1 MLREPYL
8 LNINHL
14 IHAGKNH
21 LTLTV
26 DHFELPRGESFL
38 VCGRNGSGKSLL
50 AGVLT
55 GSIVPDQG
63 TVNLPSRMAFLGFD
77 LEAQILEEDRKKDC
91 SEEME
96 GGIDWGRS
104 AGEIIED
111 GPNRTA
117 AIELSGIRNLLEK
130 PFKILST
137 GEIRKV
143 LMARALA
150 SDPDLLILDAPYAG
164 LDIQSREQL
173 TNIIN
178 SIIGRGTAVI
188 LVDFYHPDLPR
199 AIENMIYLEKGKIV
213 LEGKR
218 DAVVGSQEWQDLN
231 RHDIRLPH
239 HLPDCF
245 TYDHLDPD
253 AAFVRAR
260 NISVSF
266 NDIPVFTHLNWTF
279 RPGENWHILGPNGC
293 GKSTLLKLISGD
305 STKAYGQDLTLFGV
319 KRGSGESI
327 WDIKRHYGIVGAE
340 LHRDYRAGATLLGV
354 VVSGFFDTIG
364 LYDTPTATQI
374 AVAKEWIQLLDLGGR
389 EQTYFSTLSY
399 GEQRLA
405 LIARAVVKLPLILIL
420 DEPCQGLDNINRAR
434 VLAMIDYISHNSNT
448 HILFVSHDPRDHLDC
463 LTHQLRLD
471 EM

>member
-1 MLREPYL
+1 MKIKNLCC
-8 LNINHL
+8 
-14 IHAGKNH
+14 AGTNSLV
-21 LTLTV
+21 LTI
-26 DHFELPRGESFL
+26 DHYELPPGEPLL

-50 AGVLT
+50 AAILAGEK
-55 GSIVPDQG
+55 IPDQG
-63 TVNLPSRMAFLGFD
+63 TVSLSPRVGFLGFA
-77 LEAQILEEDRKKDC
+77 LEDQILEQDRKMDC

-96 GGIDWGRS
+96 GGIDWGRT
-104 AGEIIED
+104 AGEIIGQ

-117 AIELSGIRNLLEK
+117 AVNLSGIANLLEK

-150 SDPDLLILDAPYAG
+150 ADPDVLVLDAPYAG
-164 LDIQSREQL
+164 LDIGSREQL
-173 TNIIN
+173 THIIN
-178 SIIGRGTAVI
+178 TVIGQGTAVI
-188 LVDFYHPDLPR
+188 LVDFYHPDLPH
-199 AIENMIYLEKGKIV
+199 AIKNMIYLEKGKIV
-213 LEGKR
+213 LKGDRK
-218 DAVVGSQEWQDLN
+218 AVTASRAWQRHN
-231 RHDIRLPH
+231 AHDISLPH

-245 TYDHLDPD
+245 TYDHLDPE
-253 AAFVRAR
+253 APFVRAK

-266 NDIPVFTHLNWTF
+266 NDIPVFSNLDWTF

-305 STKAYGQDLTLFGV
+305 STKAYGQDLTLFGI

-374 AVAKEWIQLLDLGGR
+374 DVAKKWIELLKLGEK
-389 EQTYFSTLSY
+389 EQKYFSTLSY

-420 DEPCQGLDNINRAR
+420 DEPCQGLDNVNRAR
-434 VLAMIDYISHNSNT
+434 VLALIDYISANSNT
-448 HILFVSHDPRDHLDC
+448 HILFVSHDPRDHLEC
-463 LTHQLRLD
+463 LTHQLKVQD
-471 EM
+471 FNN

>member
-1 MLREPYL
+1 MKIQYL
-8 LNINHL
+8 NYE
-14 IHAGKNH
+14 GKNSH
-21 LTLTV
+21 TLTIEYY
-26 DHFELPRGESFL
+26 ELLPGESLL

-50 AGVLT
+50 AGILT
-55 GSIVPDQG
+55 GEIMPDQG
-63 TVNLPSRMAFLGFD
+63 IVDLPPRVGFIGFA
-77 LEAQILEEDRKKDC
+77 LEDQILEQDRKMDR
-91 SEEME
+91 SEDME
-96 GGIDWGRS
+96 GGIDWGRT
-104 AGEIIED
+104 AGEII
-111 GPNRTA
+111 GHGVNRAA
-117 AIELSGIRNLLEK
+117 AIDLSGIENLLEK

-150 SDPDLLILDAPYAG
+150 SDPDLLVLDAPYAG
-164 LDIQSREQL
+164 LDIESRGQL
-173 TNIIN
+173 THIIN
-178 SIIGRGTAVI
+178 TIIGQGTDVI

-213 LEGKR
+213 LEGRR
-218 DAVVGSQEWQDLN
+218 DAVVNSQEWADLN

-245 TYDHLDPD
+245 AYDHLNPHLP
-253 AAFVRAR
+253 FVQAK

-266 NDIPVFTHLNWTF
+266 NDKPVFTNLNWIF
-279 RPGENWHILGPNGC
+279 NPGENWHILGPNGC

-305 STKAYGQDLTLFGV
+305 STKAYGQDLTLFGI

-340 LHRDYRAGATLLGV
+340 LHRDYRVSAPLLGV
-354 VVSGFFDTIG
+354 VISGFFDTIG

-374 AVAKEWIQLLDLGGR
+374 TVAKQWIRLLDLGEK

-434 VLAMIDYISHNSNT
+434 VLRLIDYISTNSNT
-448 HILFVSHDPRDHLDC
+448 HILFVSHDPRDHLEC
-463 LTHQLRLD
+463 LTHQLKIQSFT
-471 EM
+471 

>member
-1 MLREPYL
+1 MKIQNLS
-8 LNINHL
+8 
-14 IHAGKNH
+14 HAGKNN
-21 LTLTV
+21 LTLTI
-26 DHFELPRGESFL
+26 DHFELARGESLL

-50 AGVLT
+50 VGVLT
-55 GSIVPDQG
+55 DNIVPDQG
-63 TVNLPSRMAFLGFD
+63 QATLPSRVSSLGFD
-77 LEAQILEEDRKKDC
+77 LEAQILEADRKNDC

-104 AGEIIED
+104 AGEIIGD

-117 AIELSGIRNLLEK
+117 AIDLSGIRNLLEK

-173 TNIIN
+173 THIIN
-178 SIIGRGTAVI
+178 TIIGQGTAVI
-188 LVDFYHPDLPR
+188 LVDFYHPDLPC
-199 AIENMIYLEKGKIV
+199 AIENMIYLEKGKIA
-213 LEGKR
+213 LNGKR
-218 DAVVGSQEWQDLN
+218 DAVVGSQLWQDLN

-245 TYDHLDPD
+245 TYDHLDPK
-253 AAFVRAR
+253 APFVRAR
-260 NISVSF
+260 NLSVSF
-266 NDIPVFTHLNWTF
+266 NDIPVFTNLNWTF
-279 RPGENWHILGPNGC
+279 RPGENWHILGANGC

-305 STKAYGQDLTLFGV
+305 STKAYGQDLTLFGI

-340 LHRDYRAGATLLGV
+340 LHRDYRAGVTLSEV

-374 AVAKEWIQLLDLGGR
+374 AVAKQWIELLDLGDKA
-389 EQTYFSTLSY
+389 QTYFSTLSY

-434 VLAMIDYISHNSNT
+434 VLALIDYISHNSNT
-448 HILFVSHDPRDHLDC
+448 HILFVSHDPRDHLKC

-471 EM
+471 DLHFSA

>member
-1 MLREPYL
+1 MKIQNLT
-8 LNINHL
+8 
-14 IHAGKNH
+14 HAGKNN
-21 LTLTV
+21 LTLTI
-26 DHFELPRGESFL
+26 DHFELPRGESLL

-50 AGVLT
+50 VGVLT
-55 GSIVPDQG
+55 GGIVPDQG
-63 TVNLPSRMAFLGFD
+63 EVTLSSRVSFLGFD
-77 LEAQILEEDRKKDC
+77 LEAHILEEDRKNDC

-104 AGEIIED
+104 AGEII
-111 GPNRTA
+111 GYGRNRTA
-117 AIELSGIRNLLEK
+117 AIELSDIRNLLEK

-150 SDPDLLILDAPYAG
+150 ADPDMLILDAPYAG

-173 TNIIN
+173 THIIN
-178 SIIGRGTAVI
+178 TIIGQGTAVI
-188 LVDFYHPDLPR
+188 LVDFYHSDLPC
-199 AIENMIYLEKGKIV
+199 AIENMIYLEKGKIA
-213 LEGKR
+213 LNGKR

-231 RHDIRLPH
+231 NHDICLPH

-245 TYDHLDPD
+245 TYDHLNPE
-253 AAFVRAR
+253 APFVLAR
-260 NISVSF
+260 NLSVSF
-266 NDIPVFTHLNWTF
+266 NDIPVFTNLNWTF
-279 RPGENWHILGPNGC
+279 KPGENWHILGPNGC

-305 STKAYGQDLTLFGV
+305 STKAYGQDLTLFGI

-340 LHRDYRAGATLLGV
+340 LHRDYRAGVTLTGV
-354 VVSGFFDTIG
+354 VLSGFFDTIG
-364 LYDTPTATQI
+364 LYDTPTSTQI
-374 AVAKEWIQLLDLGGR
+374 AVANQWIDLLDLGDKA
-389 EQTYFSTLSY
+389 QTYFSNLSY

-434 VLAMIDYISHNSNT
+434 VLALIDYISHNSNT
-448 HILFVSHDPRDHLDC
+448 HILFVSHDPRDHLAC

-471 EM
+471 AHPFSA